1 VTGRIVERS
10 VGPSTTTGASRPGR
24 YFEPRVTYDYTVD
37 GKPYQGHRIAM
48 TTEAFDEGKAR
59 RAVDALPDSVEV
71 HYDPSNPADAVLQ
84 PSAIGMSILIL
95 VFGAIAVL
103 VGGGMLLT
111 SFTGKE
117 RRRVARRG
125 LGCGHDL
132 RETSS
137 ARTLSHHVEE
147 RTIVASRVPAASFRT
162 MTRSPPSRASS
173 RSRGLAGKR
182 CARPSCWSEE
192 PRWPDGRSARTHT
205 TSISTC
211 PRSRRTRSRWSSRSS
226 GRATAPASGST

>member
-1 VTGRIVERS
+1 MVAIFILLIGAVAVVASVTLMSASRKARGWPVVTGRIVERS

-24 YFEPRVTYDYTVD
+24 YFEPRVTVG

-111 SFTGKE
+111 SFTGK
-117 RRRVARRG
+117 
-125 LGCGHDL
+125 
-132 RETSS
+132 
-137 ARTLSHHVEE
+137 
-147 RTIVASRVPAASFRT
+147 
-162 MTRSPPSRASS
+162 
-173 RSRGLAGKR
+173 
-182 CARPSCWSEE
+182 
-192 PRWPDGRSARTHT
+192 
-205 TSISTC
+205 
-211 PRSRRTRSRWSSRSS
+211 
-226 GRATAPASGST
+226 